1 MTNAHMRER
10 GALDEASGQSRVNV
24 NSAAPARSA
33 RSGAPWVTKFGKLS
47 IRENL
52 VMTKRTPA
60 RPPVHT
66 LHVSRCQMSQ

>member
-1 MTNAHMRER
+1 MNEKKYETTKNLFPEQRPHSF
-10 GALDEASGQSRVNV
+10 SGV
-24 NSAAPARSA
+24 
-33 RSGAPWVTKFGKLS
+33 PWVTRFGKLS

-52 VMTKRTPA
+52 VMTSQTTA